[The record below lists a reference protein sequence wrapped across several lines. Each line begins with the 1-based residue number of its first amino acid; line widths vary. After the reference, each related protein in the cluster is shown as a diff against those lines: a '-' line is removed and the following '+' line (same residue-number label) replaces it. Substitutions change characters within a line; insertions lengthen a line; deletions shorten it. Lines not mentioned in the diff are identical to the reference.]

1 MRVMTKWALLIGTA
15 LLTLWAIGQQPAV
28 TNELFAWVSNLDPY
42 GNIYI
47 VWQELFEPRRTD
59 LFQIPVSLLPKPN
72 VGMRIVPGVLSV
84 PDPNHISPPLRQ
96 FVGRP
101 QISADGRWIVFYGE
115 DGQVYIAGDDD
126 PADDDKD
133 GKVNE
138 DPIDTLDNDGD
149 NKVDEDP
156 PIVDEDP
163 INGVDDD
170 KDGQLDEDPTTLVSY
185 KRWQDSDGD
194 GFRDSKTVSTI
205 SVLPAISGSGRF
217 VVFLSQDP
225 DLNDPAGD
233 GTGSSVSQPSSG
245 QWIVYIHDRDADSNG
260 IFDEAKVGGTTTRF
274 LPRSNDPNTPLFV
287 RLTEVRLSL
296 DQTGRALAFSVFN
309 GTNWQLWYVA
319 DVQAPNP
326 TLVAQSSAPFSIPS
340 LAGSRLAFTA
350 SGQFQF
356 AWSAQP
362 SPPGIYVVDTNT
374 NQTVSIQTN
383 GVNGMPMLSRDGNS
397 LAFHSTGTAYSLD
410 GKQWWLLTD
419 IDANG
424 QPDDYNGDKI
434 PDFDRN
440 AVDDVFM
447 FDLTQNQPRLTWSS
461 LILRANLLLPPFTA
475 CINPALPS
483 SSVNLIAFQEIVNG
497 VSRVRVVNLPNT
509 VLR

>member
-1 MRVMTKWALLIGTA
+1 MRVVTKWALLIGLSA
-15 LLTLWAIGQQPAV
+15 LSLWAVAQVSTV
-28 TNELFAWVSNLDPY
+28 TAELYPWIADNGVV
-42 GNIYI
+42 
-47 VWQELFEPRRTD
+47 VWQELYAPRRTD
-59 LFQIPVSLLPKPN
+59 LFQPSATFPVNYLPTTN
-72 VGMRIVPGVLSV
+72 VGIRALIPPNPDLTLSNAARPQV
-84 PDPNHISPPLRQ
+84 SANGNWLVYYQADTTTIPPTAQVYVRDLTDPNATPKLISYKNWR
-96 FVGRP
+96 
-101 QISADGRWIVFYGE
+101 
-115 DGQVYIAGDDD
+115 
-126 PADDDKD
+126 
-133 GKVNE
+133 
-138 DPIDTLDNDGD
+138 DTDNDG
-149 NKVDEDP
+149 VR
-156 PIVDEDP
+156 
-163 INGVDDD
+163 
-170 KDGQLDEDPTTLVSY
+170 DGNPTP
-185 KRWQDSDGD
+185 
-194 GFRDSKTVSTI
+194 STTAI
-205 SVLPAISGSGRF
+205 LPAISGSGRI
-217 VVFLSQDP
+217 VAFLSQDP
-225 DLNDPAGD
+225 ELNDPNGD
-233 GTGSSVSQPSSG
+233 GNGPAAPEPPSG
-245 QWIVYIHDRDADSNG
+245 RWLIYIHDRDADGNG
-260 IFDEAKVGGTTTRF
+260 TLDEAKVGGTTTRF
-274 LPRSNDPNTPLFV
+274 LPDPSGTNPLFV

-296 DQTGRALAFSVFN
+296 DSTGRALAFSVFD

-350 SGQFQF
+350 SGPFSWF
-356 AWSAQP
+356 YSVPTLPAPGVHVIDILSP
-362 SPPGIYVVDTNT
+362 SSSGL
-374 NQTVSIQTN
+374 IQTN

-447 FDLTQNQPRLTWSS
+447 FDLTQSQPRLTWSS

-497 VSRVRVVNLPNT
+497 ASRIRIVDRSNNSVI
-509 VLR
+509 R

>member
-1 MRVMTKWALLIGTA
+1 MRVVTKWALLIGLSA
-15 LLTLWAIGQQPAV
+15 LSLWAVAQVPTV
-28 TNELFAWVSNLDPY
+28 TAELYPWIADNGVV
-42 GNIYI
+42 
-47 VWQELFEPRRTD
+47 VWQELYAPRRTD
-59 LFQIPVSLLPKPN
+59 LFQPSADFP
-72 VGMRIVPGVLSV
+72 
-84 PDPNHISPPLRQ
+84 PDPLPTANIGIRARQINSPVDLFVLPNPPTFPQ
-96 FVGRP
+96 FAGRP
-101 QISADGRWIVFYGE
+101 QVSADGRWLVYY
-115 DGQVYIAGDDD
+115 DQSGQVYVKDLTITD
-126 PADDDKD
+126 PADP
-133 GKVNE
+133 NY
-138 DPIDTLDNDGD
+138 
-149 NKVDEDP
+149 P
-156 PIVDEDP
+156 PKLI
-163 INGVDDD
+163 
-170 KDGQLDEDPTTLVSY
+170 SY
-185 KRWQDSDGD
+185 KNWEDTNNDD
-194 GFRDSKTVSTI
+194 IRDSTPESSETAI
-205 SVLPAISGSGRF
+205 LPAISGSGRI
-217 VVFLSQDP
+217 VAFLSRDP
-225 DLNDPAGD
+225 EVNDPNGD
-233 GTGSSVSQPSSG
+233 GNGPSAPAPPSG
-245 QWIVYIHDRDADSNG
+245 RWLIYIHDRDADGNG
-260 IFDEAKVGGTTTRF
+260 TLDEAKVGGTTTRF
-274 LPRSNDPNTPLFV
+274 LPDPSGTNPLFV

-296 DQTGRALAFSVFN
+296 DSTGRALAFSVFD

-350 SGQFQF
+350 SGPFSWF
-356 AWSAQP
+356 YSVPTLPAPGVHVIDILSP
-362 SPPGIYVVDTNT
+362 SSSGL
-374 NQTVSIQTN
+374 IQTN

-447 FDLTQNQPRLTWSS
+447 FDLTQSQPRLTWSS

-497 VSRVRVVNLPNT
+497 ASRIRIVDRSNNSVI
-509 VLR
+509 R